1 MEKQVD
7 GEMICLRCPVPMR
20 RVISTF
26 LGLLT
31 LLLPTG
37 GQSIIEGTDAAP
49 GEFPWIAGIVRRDVP
64 SPGLVGG
71 GSLVGDQWVLTA
83 AHSVDGLEV
92 TNLEVWLGI
101 TALDD
106 TATRQSR
113 GVLAVY
119 LHPDFAKDGGTSV
132 NDLAMLL
139 LDRPVTTITPLGLV
153 TNPAHL
159 STGDSVRVAGWGA
172 SVSGDPSPTNQ
183 LRRAGVELLSQATA
197 AMVFGSVIG
206 STHLAAK
213 DPAEVASPCVGDSG
227 GPLVK
232 SLSGTDYLAGLV
244 SFGSLDCDPALPT
257 IYTHI
262 PSFASWIGE
271 SLALTAAPS
280 SILIEGR
287 SRVIS
292 SGAGSERANGT
303 DFGELRGPRAR
314 RTRVFSLANSGAG
327 LLTVGSVKGSGRGFS
342 VRPLPAPLVATGG
355 KVAMRVVFIAP
366 ARGKRHKGQIQ
377 LLTNDPVTPVFLL
390 RLAASVR

>member
-1 MEKQVD
+1 MEKKVD
-7 GEMICLRCPVPMR
+7 GEMPPRCPVPMR

-26 LGLLT
+26 LGLLI

-37 GQSIIEGTDAAP
+37 ARSIIEGTDAAP

-106 TATRQSR
+106 AATRQSR

-153 TNPAHL
+153 TNPADL
-159 STGDSVRVAGWGA
+159 GTGDSVRVAGWGTSTA
-172 SVSGDPSPTNQ
+172 GDSSPTNE
-183 LRRAGVELLSQATA
+183 LRRAVVELISPVSA
-197 AMVFGSVIG
+197 AMVFGPVIAP
-206 STHLAAK
+206 THLAAK
-213 DPAEVASPCVGDSG
+213 DPSEVASPCVGDSG

-232 SLSGTDYLAGLV
+232 NLSGTDYLAGLV
-244 SFGSLDCDPALPT
+244 SFGSLDCDPSLPT
-257 IYTHI
+257 IYTHL

-287 SRVIS
+287 GRVIP
-292 SGAGSERANGT
+292 SGARSAEANGS

-314 RTRVFSLANSGAG
+314 RTRAFSVVNSGAG
-327 LLTVGSVKGSGRGFS
+327 LLTVGSVTVSGRGFT
-342 VRPLPAPLVATGG
+342 VRPAPAPLVAAGG
-355 KVAMRVVFIAP
+355 KVAMQVVFVAP
-366 ARGKRHKGQIQ
+366 GRGKRHRGRIH
-377 LLTNDPVTPVFLL
+377 LFTNDPADPVFLL
-390 RLAASVR
+390 RLGATVR